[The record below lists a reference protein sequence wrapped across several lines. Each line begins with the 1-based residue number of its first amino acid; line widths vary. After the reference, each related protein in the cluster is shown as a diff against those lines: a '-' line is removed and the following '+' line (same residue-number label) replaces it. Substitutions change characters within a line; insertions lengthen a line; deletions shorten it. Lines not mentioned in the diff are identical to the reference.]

1 MVNIVSLSAKFL
13 ENRHDTASDVTF
25 ILDASRS
32 ASFMFSALKGFLLKI
47 MSRFTLSSQF
57 GLISVGDSAS
67 YTIAHGD
74 ITSLEDFKAELNRVA
89 LIGGDRA
96 NIEASLKETLR
107 MLEGQNS
114 GLRKGIPKVFVLLTT
129 SNVKASGRETELI
142 QKIHALGM
150 YFWSFNIYYLP
161 F

>member
-96 NIEASLKETLR
+96 NIEASPESVRITDNIECKSFWERNRTDTKD
-107 MLEGQNS
+107 S
-114 GLRKGIPKVFVLLTT
+114 CSWYVFLV
-129 SNVKASGRETELI
+129 V
-142 QKIHALGM
+142 
-150 YFWSFNIYYLP
+150 
-161 F
+161 